1 MRAMVLGDI
10 AKLELREV
18 PRPVVQ
24 QYEVLVRVSAVG
36 LCGTDFH
43 IFSGQANYNIN
54 QQGKVI
60 PLVEQPQILGH
71 ELVGI
76 VEEVGSTWLADSQA
90 DRCNFVDYPSLPVP
104 GSCASSFY

>member
-1 MRAMVLGDI
+1 MKAMVLGDI
-10 AKLELREV
+10 AKLELCEV

-24 QYEVLVRVSAVG
+24 QHEVLVRVSAVG

-43 IFSGQANYNIN
+43 IFSGQSNYNLDRR
-54 QQGKVI
+54 GKVI

-76 VEEVGSTWLADSQA
+76 VEEVGILVKDLHIAILNHYHDYGTII
-90 DRCNFVDYPSLPVP
+90 CNT
-104 GSCASSFY
+104 

>member
-1 MRAMVLGDI
+1 MNHLTSKISSMKAMVLGDI
-10 AKLELREV
+10 AKLELCEV

-24 QYEVLVRVSAVG
+24 QHEVLVRVSAVG

-43 IFSGQANYNIN
+43 IFSGQSNYNIN
-54 QQGKVI
+54 QRGKII

-76 VEEVGSTWLADSQA
+76 VEEVGSLVKDLHIG
-90 DRCNFVDYPSLPVP
+90 DRVVID
-104 GSCASSFY
+104 